1 MDSELRTKR
10 LILKPL
16 CLADAAQIQKLFP
29 QWEVV
34 QFLANRVPWPY
45 PEEGALE
52 YCRDI
57 ALPQADRGEA
67 WHWTLR
73 LMEEPGQVIGAISL
87 TKGDDDNRGFW
98 LGVPWRGRG
107 LMSEACAA
115 VNYFWFDTLC
125 FPVMRIPKAEPNT
138 ASRRISQKQGMRVV
152 AQFEKDFVC
161 GRLPAEIWEI
171 TADEWRA
178 FKAGKLQPPPTN

>member
-1 MDSELRTKR
+1 MTGQRIGYKR
-10 LILKPL
+10 VSTIDQNT
-16 CLADAAQIQKLFP
+16 ARQLFEIAIDKSFEDKASGKDTHRP
-29 QWEVV
+29 QL
-34 QFLANRVPWPY
+34 QS
-45 PEEGALE
+45 ALE

-115 VNYFWFDTLC
+115 VNDFWFDTLG